1 MSLRRS
7 SAESSTF
14 RMSSSAKM
22 RTVRGLPTAR
32 GFAIGPVYVYRGD
45 GEIPVSEYVLPE
57 GGEAAE
63 WSRFNAALDVARHDL
78 ESVVAAL
85 NARGGRT
92 DAKIFE
98 CHLMLLD
105 DPLFIAEVEKRI
117 KIEHLNAEAAVRRT
131 ANETRALFAKM
142 NDPYLRERV
151 RDVDDLERRVLRIL
165 LGAAANPNVS
175 LTEPS
180 IIVADDLT
188 PSETVQL
195 PREFVLGFAMNGG
208 STTSHVALLARSM
221 GVPAVTGLGNAT
233 SLVEPGE
240 TVLLDG
246 TEGCLT
252 VAPTV
257 AAIRDFRDLVERQKE
272 ISEEAATGSA
282 AGTLKDGGAIAL
294 FANLHAGAPLDG
306 IQALGARGVGL
317 YRSEYLWLNEEGEPS
332 EEEQYRAYRAVAEF
346 AATLGETASA
356 TIRVL
361 DIGGDKLVR
370 GISQRSGTRQSE
382 ANPFLGNRSIR
393 YLLSH
398 PEVFKTQLRA
408 ILRASAHGRIK
419 LLYPMISCVEEL
431 RAAAVVLD
439 EVRRSLRAEGV
450 AFDESMPVGAM
461 IEVPAAALNADVIAT
476 SVQFFSV
483 GTNDLVQ
490 YTMAADRG
498 NEAVANLYQPTNPA
512 ILELMRRIIDAAKKA
527 KIPVSVCGESA
538 SDPVVGVLW
547 AAMGVDALS
556 MSATYIPIL
565 SKVLSKL
572 TRADLDDYRD
582 TILAM
587 GRDKTGDEILEAC
600 RDFLQQRIPDFN
612 NIVI

>member
-1 MSLRRS
+1 
-7 SAESSTF
+7 
-14 RMSSSAKM
+14 M

-45 GEIPVSEYVLPE
+45 GAIPVPEYALAE

-63 WSRFNAALDVARHDL
+63 WARFNAALDVARRDL
-78 ESVVAAL
+78 ESVVEAL

-105 DPLFIAEVEKRI
+105 DPLFIAEVEKRVKVERI
-117 KIEHLNAEAAVRRT
+117 NAEAAVRRT
-131 ANETRALFAKM
+131 ADESRALFAKM

-151 RDVDDLERRVLRIL
+151 RDIDDLERRVLRIL
-165 LGAAANPNVS
+165 LGAAANPNAG
-175 LTEPS
+175 LTTPS

-195 PREFVLGFAMNGG
+195 PRELVLGFAMNGG

-221 GVPAVTGLGNAT
+221 GVPAVSGLGNAT

-252 VAPTV
+252 VAPTA

-272 ISEEAATGSA
+272 ISEEAVTGPA
-282 AGTLKDGGAIAL
+282 AGTLKDGGTVAL
-294 FANLHAGAPLDG
+294 FANLHPGAPLDG
-306 IQALGARGVGL
+306 VKALGARGVGL

-332 EEEQYRAYRAVAEF
+332 EDEQYRAYREVAEF
-346 AATLGETASA
+346 ATTLGASA

-439 EVRRSLRAEGV
+439 EVRRDLRAAGI
-450 AFDESMPVGAM
+450 AFDEEMAVGAM
-461 IEVPAAALNADVIAT
+461 IEVPAAALNADALA
-476 SVQFFSV
+476 SFVQFFSV

-547 AAMGVDALS
+547 AAMGVDVLS
-556 MSATYIPIL
+556 MSATYIPVI

-572 TRADLDDYRD
+572 TRDDLNDYRD
-582 TILAM
+582 TILAL
-587 GRDKTGDEILEAC
+587 GRDKTGEEILDAC

>member
-1 MSLRRS
+1 
-7 SAESSTF
+7 
-14 RMSSSAKM
+14 M

-45 GEIPVSEYVLPE
+45 GAIPVPEYALAE

-63 WSRFNAALDVARHDL
+63 WARFNAALDVARRDL
-78 ESVVAAL
+78 ESVVEAL

-105 DPLFIAEVEKRI
+105 DPLFIAEVEKRV
-117 KIEHLNAEAAVRRT
+117 KVERLNAEAAVRRT
-131 ANETRALFAKM
+131 ADESRALFAKM

-151 RDVDDLERRVLRIL
+151 RDIDDLERRVLRIL
-165 LGAAANPNVS
+165 LGAAANPNAG
-175 LTEPS
+175 LTTPS

-195 PREFVLGFAMNGG
+195 PRELILGFAMNGG

-221 GVPAVTGLGNAT
+221 GVPAVSGLGNAT

-252 VAPTV
+252 VAPTA

-272 ISEEAATGSA
+272 ISEEAVTGPA
-282 AGTLKDGGAIAL
+282 AGTLKDGGTIAL
-294 FANLHAGAPLDG
+294 FANLHPGAPLDG
-306 IQALGARGVGL
+306 VKALGARGVGL

-332 EEEQYRAYRAVAEF
+332 EDEQYRAYREVAEF
-346 AATLGETASA
+346 ATTLGASA

-439 EVRRSLRAEGV
+439 EVRRDLRAAGI
-450 AFDESMPVGAM
+450 AFDEEMAVGAM
-461 IEVPAAALNADVIAT
+461 IEVPAAALNADALA
-476 SVQFFSV
+476 SLVQFFSV

-538 SDPVVGVLW
+538 SDPVIGVLW
-547 AAMGVDALS
+547 AAMGVDVLS
-556 MSATYIPIL
+556 MSATYIPVI

-572 TRADLDDYRD
+572 TRDDLNDYRD
-582 TILAM
+582 AILAL
-587 GRDKTGDEILEAC
+587 GRDKTGEEILDAC